1 MVSRIKAAAK
11 CFPEK
16 FSEAWLSCLLVMV
29 QGDILALSL
38 KHAFIAS
45 KTGFLAGLGCAFMT
59 LLLKKP
65 TEAQNLVAIGAFT
78 GLADYVVHPTH
89 FGPHWAEAAV
99 TALGAVGI
107 AYIVG
112 KVRVRK

>member
-1 MVSRIKAAAK
+1 MASRIQAAAK

-29 QGDILALSL
+29 QGDMLALTL

-45 KTGFLAGLGCAFMT
+45 KTGLFAGLGCAFMT
-59 LLLKKP
+59 LLLKNP
-65 TEAQNLVAIGAFT
+65 TEAQNLIAIGAFT
-78 GLADYVVHPTH
+78 AIADYVVHPTH
-89 FGPHWAEAAV
+89 FGPHWTEAVV

-107 AYIVG
+107 AFVVS
-112 KVRVRK
+112 KVRKKA